1 MRKPAPHEDNAAWLW
16 PRGVGHG
23 LCRGPSPPAGPG
35 DAALT
40 QRARDAGYFGL
51 RWQAQVPWRTFFWRD
66 LVLVGTLANAL
77 MGFLA
82 LILLSQGADVVWAV
96 AAHFA
101 LLPYNLF
108 LVAAVWRWP
117 GVSRPWKWAA
127 SVWFV
132 ATVAV

>member
-1 MRKPAPHEDNAAWLW
+1 M
-16 PRGVGHG
+16 
-23 LCRGPSPPAGPG
+23 
-35 DAALT
+35 
-40 QRARDAGYFGL
+40 

-66 LVLVGTLANAL
+66 LVLVGTLANAF

-82 LILLSQGADVVWAV
+82 LILLSQGADVAWAV

-108 LVAAVWRWP
+108 LVATVWRWP
-117 GVSRPWKWAA
+117 GVSPPWKWAA
-127 SVWFV
+127 SVWLV